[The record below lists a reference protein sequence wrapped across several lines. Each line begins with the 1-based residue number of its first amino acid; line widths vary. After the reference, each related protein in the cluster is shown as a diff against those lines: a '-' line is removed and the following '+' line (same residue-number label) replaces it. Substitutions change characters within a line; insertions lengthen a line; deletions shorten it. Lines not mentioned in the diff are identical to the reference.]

1 MNGVL
6 KTGEVLVFGAIRS
19 GNASNLELE
28 ELTME
33 ASDTGVNVEVGE
45 DGIAVVRMQLGEN
58 RFNPDT
64 LGGLEAALD
73 QVEAIEGQAAL
84 VLTGDGKFFSNG
96 LDLEWLGGADDDG
109 RRQTLSRVYR
119 LFSRLLAFPAPT
131 VAAINGHVFAGG
143 AMLAMACDWRVMR
156 EDRGYFCLPEADI
169 GLVFVP
175 GMNEL
180 LVSKLTAKAARETML
195 TGRRFGAAECLE
207 LEIVDSVAPEDE
219 VIGVAT
225 GLVEPLAAKSKFVQQ
240 GIKQGISREA
250 IAELDAEAERAL
262 VLEF

>member
-1 MNGVL
+1 
-6 KTGEVLVFGAIRS
+6 
-19 GNASNLELE
+19 
-28 ELTME
+28 ME
-33 ASDTGVNVEVGE
+33 ASTEGVTVDVGE
-45 DGIAVVRMQLGEN
+45 GGIAVVRMQLGEN

-73 QVEAIEGQAAL
+73 QVEAIEGPAAL

-96 LDLEWLGGADDDG
+96 LDLEWLGSADDDG
-109 RRQTLSRVYR
+109 RRQTLSRVYK

-175 GMNEL
+175 GMNAL
-180 LVSKLTAKAARETML
+180 LVGKMSAVAARETML

-207 LEIVDSVAPEDE
+207 LGVVDAVAPEDE
-219 VIGVAT
+219 VIRVASS
-225 GLVEPLAAKSKFVQQ
+225 LVEPLAPKSKFVQQ
-240 GIKQGISREA
+240 GIKQGISQDA
-250 IAELDAEAERAL
+250 IAELDAESDRAL
-262 VLEF
+262 ALEF